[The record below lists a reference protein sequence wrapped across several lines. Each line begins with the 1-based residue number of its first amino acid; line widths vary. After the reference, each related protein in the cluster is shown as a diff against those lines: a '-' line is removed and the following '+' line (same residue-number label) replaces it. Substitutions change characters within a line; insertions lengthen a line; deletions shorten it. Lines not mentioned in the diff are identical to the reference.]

1 MQIRKSLFP
10 VFIAVLLFYTVN
22 IVSFAGEVP
31 DLSKKGS
38 IHITMHQGENVVPGG
53 TLTLYQAGIVEVQ
66 DGNFSFA
73 LTDAFSGSTKTL
85 TDIQS
90 AGLAEALAE
99 YAGKQLLE
107 GIKKAID
114 EEGNVIFTEL
124 EPGLYLLVQ
133 EEAASG
139 YNKAVPF
146 LVSIPMEENGI
157 YLYDVDASPKVE
169 LEKETTPPTE
179 PGTPSEPETPS
190 EPPSEPELPFTP
202 DRPGLPQTGQ
212 LNWPIPIL
220 SLLGLCSFSIGWVLR
235 FGRKGSYEK

>member
-1 MQIRKSLFP
+1 MRIRKSLFL
-10 VFIAVLLFYTVN
+10 VFIAALLFYTVN

-38 IHITMHQGENVVPGG
+38 IHITMHQGENAVAGG
-53 TLTLYQAGIVEVQ
+53 TLTLYQAGRVEVR

-73 LTDAFSGSTKTL
+73 LTDAFCGSTETL
-85 TDIQS
+85 TDIES

-107 GIKKAID
+107 GIKKTID

-146 LVSIPMEENGI
+146 LVSIPMKENGT

-169 LEKETTPPTE
+169 LERETMPPA
-179 PGTPSEPETPS
+179 EPETPS
-190 EPPSEPELPFTP
+190 EPPSEPESPFTP
-202 DRPGLPQTGQ
+202 DSPGLPQTGQ
-212 LNWPIPIL
+212 LNWPIPVL
-220 SLLGLCSFSIGWVLR
+220 SLFGLCSFSIGWVLR
-235 FGRKGSYEK
+235 FGRRGSYEK